1 MELDKD
7 TYEYLTNFADDRT
20 ILSMLS
26 VNKKFNDEQFFK
38 RVMQRKYPL
47 LLKFQ
52 KKDESVKSLFIR
64 MAYALAKLQEDYDIP
79 YMSTPKYNPYDFY
92 RAGKD
97 DKDIYNQAMDYAAR
111 VGDLDTVKSMI
122 EKGATDYDWV
132 MGKAVEFGHLNIV
145 KFLIDKIDGHQ
156 NSYLYTASTEGH
168 LEIVKLLLDSFNF
181 NVEQLDTALRLT
193 SSKGHTEVDKL
204 LIQKGATDLNG
215 ALIEAAEWGHLETV
229 KFLAQQ
235 GATNFSSA
243 IREAKESGY
252 TEIVNYLQKKT
263 RNLIY

>member
-7 TYEYLTNFADDRT
+7 TFEYLTNFADDRT

-38 RVMQRKYPL
+38 RVIQRKYPL

-64 MAYALAKLQEDYDIP
+64 MTYALAKLQEDYGIP
-79 YMSTPKYNPYDFY
+79 YMSTPKYNPYNFY
-92 RAGKD
+92 RNWKGEK
-97 DKDIYNQAMDYAAR
+97 KIYNRAMDYAAQ
-111 VGDLDTVKSMI
+111 VGDLETVKSMI
-122 EKGATDYDWV
+122 EKGALGYDYT
-132 MGKAVEFGHLNIV
+132 MNQAVEYGHLNIV
-145 KFLIDKIDGHQ
+145 QFLINKTNGYQDNHLI
-156 NSYLYTASTEGH
+156 TASTEGH
-168 LEIVKLLLDSFNF
+168 LEIVKYLLEQIVFD
-181 NVEQLDTALRLT
+181 VETINRALRIT
-193 SSKGHTEVDKL
+193 SSKGHTEVAKL

-215 ALIEAAEWGHLETV
+215 ALIEASEYGHLETV
-229 KFLAQQ
+229 KFLIQQ

-252 TEIVNYLQKKT
+252 TEIVDYLQKKQE
-263 RNLIY
+263 IK